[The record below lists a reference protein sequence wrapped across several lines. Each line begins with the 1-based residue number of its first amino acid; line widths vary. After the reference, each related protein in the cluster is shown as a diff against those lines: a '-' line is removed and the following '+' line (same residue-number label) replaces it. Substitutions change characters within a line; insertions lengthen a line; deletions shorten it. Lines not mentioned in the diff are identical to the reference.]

1 MRRVSPRFFCAPPSG
16 RQAGEARTENG
27 GKTGGEMGEFPGMR
41 AEDRWMEAV
50 RGKDSGRCAAPGS
63 RVRVEAAENE
73 AK

>member
-1 MRRVSPRFFCAPPSG
+1 
-16 RQAGEARTENG
+16 
-27 GKTGGEMGEFPGMR
+27 MGEFPGMR